1 MSRRDT
7 LFGLPRYVLAI
18 LRHMEAHSE
27 RLKWSLAEES
37 NQLTLTL
44 TWNFDSAKPRKTKVG
59 AWLQLSLFLSALDG
73 DILLIHD
80 ILVDCGC
87 TQESKVQS
95 DILSVKYLEKKS
107 NFLLFFGRIKSSQ
120 GAG

>member
-73 DILLIHD
+73 DILLIHEAR
-80 ILVDCGC
+80 G
-87 TQESKVQS
+87 
-95 DILSVKYLEKKS
+95 
-107 NFLLFFGRIKSSQ
+107 
-120 GAG
+120 

>member
-44 TWNFDSAKPRKTKVG
+44 TWNFDSTKPRKTKVSVSFS
-59 AWLQLSLFLSALDG
+59 QSLRQQAAAQRHDPIALM
-73 DILLIHD
+73 
-80 ILVDCGC
+80 
-87 TQESKVQS
+87 Q
-95 DILSVKYLEKKS
+95 
-107 NFLLFFGRIKSSQ
+107 
-120 GAG
+120 